1 MAEIQI
7 EHVWKVYP
15 DGTVAVSDVDLD
27 IPDGALCVLVG
38 PSGCGKTTILRMIA
52 GLEEITQGSIRIGDR
67 EVNRVA
73 PKDRDIAMVFQNY
86 ALYPH
91 MDVYQNMA
99 FGLRLRK
106 LSRKEIDRRVRET
119 AGVLG
124 LDELLKKKPRQ
135 LSGGQRQRV
144 AMGRAIV
151 REPQVFLMD
160 EPLSNLDA
168 KLRVQMRDEISRI
181 QRDVRVTTVYVTHDQ
196 VEAMTMGDLVA
207 VLKKGVLQQLDDPQ
221 VLYERPANLFV
232 AGFIGSP
239 AMNLVEGTLA
249 LEGVDGAC
257 VAVFGGNRLRL
268 DRSLVAE
275 RPALRDRI
283 GSPIVIGIRPEDMED
298 PSFVQGAGE
307 GREIHGVID
316 RREPMGAEVL
326 VHFTVDAPL
335 VLTDDTRELAADTG
349 DEALHRLE
357 EQAAK
362 GKNRFVARMHPR
374 TSIQLG
380 DRARIAVDTARL
392 HFFEPQTGQAIY
404 GDRAA
409 STSAFAELRPA

>member
-1 MAEIQI
+1 VSEISI

-15 DGTVAVSDVDLD
+15 DGTVAVSSVDLE

-38 PSGCGKTTILRMIA
+38 PSGCGKTTILRMVA
-52 GLEEITQGSIRIGDR
+52 GLEAITQGRILVGDR
-67 EVNRVA
+67 EINRVA

-91 MDVYQNMA
+91 MDVYHNMA

-106 LSRKEIDRRVRET
+106 IDRKEIDRRVRET
-119 AGVLG
+119 AATLG
-124 LDELLKKKPRQ
+124 LAELLTKKPRQ

-181 QRDVRVTTVYVTHDQ
+181 QRAIGVTTIYVTHDQ

-207 VLKKGVLQQLDDPQ
+207 VLRKGILQQVDGPQ
-221 VLYERPANLFV
+221 ELYERPANLFV
-232 AGFIGSP
+232 GGFIGSP
-239 AMNLVEGTLA
+239 AMNLVEGMIET
-249 LEGVDGAC
+249 DGGGGHFAT
-257 VAVFGGNRLRL
+257 FGGNRLRIDDGL
-268 DRSLVAE
+268 LAE
-275 RPALRDRI
+275 RPAVRTKA
-283 GSPIVIGIRPEDMED
+283 GSAVIIGIRPEDMED
-298 PSFVQGAGE
+298 RAFELDAPPDRRMHAIV
-307 GREIHGVID
+307 D
-316 RREPMGAEVL
+316 RREPMGAEVY

-335 VLTDDTRELAADTG
+335 VLTEDTRELAADTG
-349 DEALHRLE
+349 DEALRRLE

-362 GKNRFVARMHPR
+362 GTNRFVARMHPR
-374 TSIQLG
+374 TAVREGETMEIV
-380 DRARIAVDTARL
+380 VDTARL
-392 HFFEPQTGQAIY
+392 HFFDRETGEALY
-404 GDRAA
+404 GDRSSA
-409 STSAFAELRPA
+409 TSSSLARS